1 MELKAVARI
10 IQHPGKAD
18 RPVKT
23 APPNPAPSQDS
34 RGSAQSVSAHGDYF
48 DRLAEG
54 GIAQDRL
61 LHERKRILGEVK
73 VLRDENRWEDI
84 LTLLHPAED
93 RAPELVAAGLQAPL
107 LAEAAFALDH
117 LGRFDEALALG
128 RACVEMDPENF
139 HYHSGLAYT
148 AYNSLYAAKTRRV
161 MLHPAERKARIELA
175 HTHFEQARRLRPD
188 GVTGLY
194 RQGML
199 FKQIQNQK
207 DKALP
212 LFEAA
217 VKNWDALS
225 AEDRKKRHQE
235 RKNFIK
241 SLYQLSSCLLD
252 AEKPRAA
259 MEALARCLDEDASSQ
274 HLKMVHKHFALGKI
288 HFRLGQLDQ
297 ARDALDFASTFADP
311 ADDDYVFELLA
322 RVHLAR
328 RDLARAR
335 QAVDRVPAQRRRPYF
350 RWTESDVLV
359 AEGDPDRARRILV
372 ETAERDRRSRHKALL
387 RLVRIDYRRGDFES
401 CLRWARDAQA
411 FFWDQYGNSYA
422 DGLVWEGAALV
433 RLGRL
438 EEAAGAARRLEEAH
452 PWHPHLGRL
461 KKALAEAAPGGSS
474 PANP

>member
-18 RPVKT
+18 QPAKT
-23 APPNPAPSQDS
+23 APPNPAPSPDS
-34 RGSAQSVSAHGDYF
+34 RPSSQRAPAHGDYF
-48 DRLAEG
+48 DRLAEE

-84 LTLLHPAED
+84 LTLLHPVEEK
-93 RAPELVAAGLQAPL
+93 APELVAAGLDAPL
-107 LAEAAFALDH
+107 LAEAAFSLDH

-128 RACVEMDPENF
+128 RRCVEMEPEDF
-139 HYHSGLAYT
+139 HSHAGLAYT

-175 HTHFEQARRLRPD
+175 HTHFERARQLRPD
-188 GVTGLY
+188 GVTSPY

-199 FKQIQNQK
+199 YKQIQNQK
-207 DKALP
+207 DRALP
-212 LFEAA
+212 LFREA
-217 VKNWDALS
+217 VKNWDAFP
-225 AEDRKKRHQE
+225 AEDQRKRHQE

-252 AEKPRAA
+252 AGKPRAA
-259 MEALARCLDEDASSQ
+259 MEALVRCLDEDASSQ

-288 HFRLGQLDQ
+288 HFHLGQLEQ
-297 ARDALDFASTFADP
+297 ARDALDFAATFADP

-322 RVHLAR
+322 RVHLAL
-328 RDLARAR
+328 RDPARAR
-335 QAVDRVPAQRRRPYF
+335 EAVDRVAPQRRRPYF
-350 RWTESDVLV
+350 RWTESDVLM
-359 AEGDPDRARRILV
+359 AEGHPDRARRILI

-387 RLVRIDYRRGDFES
+387 RLIRIDYRRGDFEA

-411 FFWDQYGNSYA
+411 FFREQYGNCYA
-422 DGLVWEGAALV
+422 DGLLWESAALL
-433 RLGRL
+433 RLGCFEEAWAAAQRL
-438 EEAAGAARRLEEAH
+438 EETH
-452 PWHPHLGRL
+452 PRHPHLGRL
-461 KKALAEAAPGGSS
+461 KIALAEARPGGRS
-474 PANP
+474 PATS